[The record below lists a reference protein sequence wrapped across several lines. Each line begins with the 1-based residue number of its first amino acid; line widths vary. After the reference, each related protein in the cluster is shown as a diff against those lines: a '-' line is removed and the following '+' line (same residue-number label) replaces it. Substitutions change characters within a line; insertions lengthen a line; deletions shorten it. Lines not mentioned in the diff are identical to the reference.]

1 MFELMRPKKEMVG
14 KRIGAVKEELG
25 VSFTELGDRLG
36 LKKPTINSYVQGYTL
51 APMEVIEKLAKI
63 TGKSVGWFYFGDME
77 AYIRE
82 YLLKKGYETLLLDY
96 PNIPAQLKDTFIG
109 NENLGWDWKNEFG
122 YPCEEV
128 LDEVFREIY
137 DDIMKEYILKITKE
151 YIATYSKLETKK
163 QEDAVCLITAEIYEE
178 FCELYDFQ
186 YGDKEEIEKSVKLLY
201 ERDVK
206 DKVITFSD
214 EYLVGRLINILG
226 DDRYTADLISY
237 LSVQLT
243 GKGRLNVMFGGE
255 ELIEIFQAMRPALIK
270 LYTEYGTERFYD
282 WFEK

>member
-36 LKKPTINSYVQGYTL
+36 LIKPTINSYVQGYTL
-51 APMEVIEKLAKI
+51 APLEVIEKLAKI

-77 AYIRE
+77 EYIQE

-96 PNIPAQLKDTFIG
+96 PNIPAQLKDRFIG
-109 NENLGWDWKNEFG
+109 NEDLGWNWKNEFG

-128 LDEVFREIY
+128 LDDVFQEIY
-137 DDIMKEYILKITKE
+137 QDIMKDYILMITKE
-151 YIATYSKLETKK
+151 YITAYSTLETKK
-163 QEDAVCLITAEIYEE
+163 QEEAVCLITAEVYEAFFE
-178 FCELYDFQ
+178 MSDFQ
-186 YGDKEEIEKSVKLLY
+186 YGDREEIVNSVRFFY

-206 DKVITFSD
+206 DKAITFSD
-214 EYLVGRLINILG
+214 EYLVGRLINVLG
-226 DDRYTADLISY
+226 DDRQTVDLIAG
-237 LSVQLT
+237 LSMQLT
-243 GKGRLNVMFGGE
+243 GKNKLNISSGGK

-270 LYTEYGTERFYD
+270 LYTEHSTETFYE

>member
-77 AYIRE
+77 DYIRE
-82 YLLKKGYETLLLDY
+82 YLLKKGHEALLLDY
-96 PNIPAQLKDTFIG
+96 PEIPAKLKDTFIG
-109 NENLGWDWKNEFG
+109 NEDLSWDWKNEFG
-122 YPCEEV
+122 YPSEEV
-128 LDEVFREIY
+128 LDDAFLEIY
-137 DDIMKEYILKITKE
+137 QEIMKDYIFMITKE
-151 YIATYSKLETKK
+151 YIGTHSTLEKKK
-163 QEDAVCLITAEIYEE
+163 QEEVVCLISAEIYET
-178 FCELYDFQ
+178 FWELRELQ
-186 YGDKEEIEKSVKLLY
+186 YGDREEIEKSVKLFY
-201 ERDVK
+201 EQDVK

-214 EYLVGRLINILG
+214 EYLVGSLINILG
-226 DDRYTADLISY
+226 DDRHTADLISY

-243 GKGRLNVMFGGE
+243 GKGRLNVMFSGK
-255 ELIEIFQAMRPALIK
+255 ELIEVFQAMRPALIK
-270 LYTEYGTERFYD
+270 LYTEHENEEFYD

>member
-51 APMEVIEKLAKI
+51 APLEVIEKLAKI

-77 AYIRE
+77 DYIRE
-82 YLLKKGYETLLLDY
+82 YLLKKGHEVLLLDY
-96 PNIPAQLKDTFIG
+96 PDIPAKLKDTFIG
-109 NENLGWDWKNEFG
+109 NEDLSWDWKNEFG
-122 YPCEEV
+122 YPSEEIM
-128 LDEVFREIY
+128 DDVFGEIY
-137 DDIMKEYILKITKE
+137 QEIMKDYILMITKE
-151 YIATYSKLETKK
+151 YIAQYSTLEAKK
-163 QEDAVCLITAEIYEE
+163 QEEAVCLISAEIYEAFFE
-178 FCELYDFQ
+178 MSDFQ
-186 YGDKEEIEKSVKLLY
+186 YGDREEIEKSVKLFY

-214 EYLVGRLINILG
+214 EYLIGSLINILG

-237 LSVQLT
+237 LSIQLT

-255 ELIEIFQAMRPALIK
+255 EVIKVFQALRPMLIK
-270 LYTEYGTERFYD
+270 LYTEHGNEAFYD